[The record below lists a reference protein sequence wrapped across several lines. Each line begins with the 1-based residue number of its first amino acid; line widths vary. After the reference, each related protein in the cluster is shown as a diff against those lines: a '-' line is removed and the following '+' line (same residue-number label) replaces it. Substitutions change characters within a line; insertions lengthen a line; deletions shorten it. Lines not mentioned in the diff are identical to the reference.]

1 MASEFV
7 GMEIAVIVVT
17 ASIVLAG
24 ILVGLG
30 RALGYKSLEQ
40 FGMEELI
47 QSIVNSVIIGSLAA
61 IIELVNAISSTVVS
75 QSCQTGT
82 VIVQLACTLDGMNT
96 SLFGLFQGIVR
107 TLDLVGFYQ
116 TISLNMGAMTIA
128 PFTNLGAVSATLS
141 FQLLSLNM
149 IMILVELN
157 RNIAGFIGQNAL
169 GLIFPIGLVLRTFF
183 ATRKVGG
190 FLLALAIGLF
200 IFYPTFV
207 LIFPEPM
214 GEIQNTTIL
223 MQNFTNNSYYATMP
237 IVDLNGN
244 GALATKLDIMSGRC
258 TMKQLTDVQA
268 GSINATNSTNTTMNL
283 TPCMQTMLK
292 IQNASLNA
300 TNGTSSY
307 LYSSDFS
314 GDLTVLVQS
323 SKVAL
328 SKSLLY
334 AVVAPLFSLIVTIV
348 FVRELS
354 SLLGS
359 EIGIQTIA
367 SI

>member
-7 GMEIAVIVVT
+7 GMDIAVIVVT

-24 ILVGLG
+24 ILIGLG
-30 RALGYKSLEQ
+30 RAFGYKSVEH
-40 FGMEELI
+40 FGIEELI
-47 QSIVNSVIIGSLAA
+47 QSIVNSAIIGSMAA
-61 IIELVNAISSTVVS
+61 IIALVNAVSSTVVS
-75 QSCQTGT
+75 QSCSTGS
-82 VIVQLACTLDGMNT
+82 VVVQLVCTLDGMNT
-96 SLFGLFQGIVR
+96 ALFGLFQAVVH
-107 TLDLVGFYQ
+107 TMDLVGYYQ
-116 TISLNMGAMTIA
+116 TISLNMGPLTIA
-128 PFTNLGAVSATLS
+128 PFTNLAAVSAALS
-141 FQLLSLNM
+141 FQLLSLNL

-157 RNIAGFIGQNAL
+157 RSIADFIGQNAL
-169 GLIFPIGLVLRTFF
+169 GLIFPLGLVLRTFF

-214 GEIQNTTIL
+214 ADIQNSTAL
-223 MQNFTNNSYYATMP
+223 MQNFTNNSYYAAMP

-258 TMKQLTDVQA
+258 NMGVLNGTD
-268 GSINATNSTNTTMNL
+268 ITNITNTTNMTSF
-283 TPCMQTMLK
+283 TPCALAMLQ

-300 TNGTSSY
+300 TNGTISY
-307 LYSSDFS
+307 PYSTDFS

-323 SKVAL
+323 IEIAL
-328 SKSLLY
+328 AKSLLY

-359 EIGIQTIA
+359 EIGIRTIA

>member
-7 GMEIAVIVVT
+7 GMEIAVVVVT
-17 ASIVLAG
+17 ASIVLSG
-24 ILVGLG
+24 ILIGLG
-30 RALGYKSLEQ
+30 RAFGYKSVEH
-40 FGMEELI
+40 FGIEELM
-47 QSIVNSVIIGSLAA
+47 QSIVNSVIIGSMAA
-61 IIELVNAISSTVVS
+61 IMALVNSISSTVVS
-75 QSCQTGT
+75 QSCSTGT
-82 VIVQLACTLDGMNT
+82 VIFQLACTLDGMNT
-96 SLFGLFQGIVR
+96 ALFGLFQAVVH
-107 TLDLVGFYQ
+107 TMDLVGYYQ
-116 TISLNMGAMTIA
+116 TLSLNMGALTIA
-128 PFTNLGAVSATLS
+128 PFTNLGAVSAALS
-141 FQLLSLNM
+141 FQMLSLNL

-157 RNIAGFIGQNAL
+157 RNIADFIGQNAL
-169 GLIFPIGLVLRTFF
+169 GLIFPLGLVLRTFF

-214 GEIQNTTIL
+214 GDIQNSTAL
-223 MQNFTNNSYYATMP
+223 MQNFTNNSYYAAMP

-258 TMKQLTDVQA
+258 NMDQIS
-268 GSINATNSTNTTMNL
+268 GIINATNTTNTTNITI
-283 TPCMQTMLK
+283 TPCMQTMLQ
-292 IQNASLNA
+292 IRNA
-300 TNGTSSY
+300 TLNTTNSTAY
-307 LYSSDFS
+307 PYSSDFS

-323 SKVAL
+323 SQVAL

-359 EIGIQTIA
+359 EIGIRTIA